1 MAIPPPFWLSLW
13 ALLGW
18 LSKQLCNSGGAQ
30 AWCRL
35 SLQGEQVEKGL
46 GCLTITV
53 RPVIRDFVQDL

>member
-35 SLQGEQVEKGL
+35 SLQGEQVEK
-46 GCLTITV
+46 
-53 RPVIRDFVQDL
+53 DLAALPLLSAL